1 MLQRYE
7 ECARVLGKGH
17 IFSVDK
23 MDKMDKK
30 HKVLICIVLTCGQ
43 TLDKWHF
50 LSIVCPQKGIDLIE
64 RDGFDRGK
72 GVFLGGFIHSLAGL
86 STVFFVFFRK

>member
-43 TLDKWHF
+43 TMDKWQILSN
-50 LSIVCPQKGIDLIE
+50 LSIGGGRFD
-64 RDGFDRGK
+64 RFDGFERGK
-72 GVFLGGFIHSLAGL
+72 GVFFGGFIHSLAGL